1 LQAVLRQV
9 VTVKK
14 DLRGP
19 RSQLVMAEL
28 LQGSLEAAKE
38 LGVDLSPILEELGI
52 APQSLAA
59 PEGFLQV
66 SQVTDFLESVAERF
80 DCPHFGFLVGTHQP
94 PFRFGPARQLLRL
107 SPNLHQAIL
116 NIREYIEIYSDTS
129 RHELA
134 VNGGFATIIRFDRYP
149 GAENSIQLHTLGI
162 VQVVKAMKEFCG
174 TSWQASS
181 IHFRH
186 AKPPQ
191 VRQYARYMKCPVYF
205 DSEYDCIVF
214 PERFLYQ
221 PNEASDPELYAMV
234 QAHCEGLLRE
244 RREVTDADLT
254 SQVKHYIRQYTG
266 TRQCNLQACADQLGA
281 HPRTLQRELAGAAT
295 NFKQLLL
302 EERMQLA
309 REYMQH
315 SNISLTDLAEL
326 LGYGSVSN
334 FSRAFS
340 AVHHSSPR
348 GWRQQAQGCTQ

>member
-1 LQAVLRQV
+1 M
-9 VTVKK
+9 VTVKN

-134 VNGGFATIIRFDRYP
+134 VNGGFAAIIRFDRYP
-149 GAENSIQLHTLGI
+149 GAENSTQLHTEV
-162 VQVVKAMKEFCG
+162 VQ
-174 TSWQASS
+174 
-181 IHFRH
+181 
-186 AKPPQ
+186 
-191 VRQYARYMKCPVYF
+191 
-205 DSEYDCIVF
+205 
-214 PERFLYQ
+214 
-221 PNEASDPELYAMV
+221 
-234 QAHCEGLLRE
+234 
-244 RREVTDADLT
+244 
-254 SQVKHYIRQYTG
+254 
-266 TRQCNLQACADQLGA
+266 
-281 HPRTLQRELAGAAT
+281 
-295 NFKQLLL
+295 
-302 EERMQLA
+302 
-309 REYMQH
+309 
-315 SNISLTDLAEL
+315 
-326 LGYGSVSN
+326 
-334 FSRAFS
+334 
-340 AVHHSSPR
+340 
-348 GWRQQAQGCTQ
+348 